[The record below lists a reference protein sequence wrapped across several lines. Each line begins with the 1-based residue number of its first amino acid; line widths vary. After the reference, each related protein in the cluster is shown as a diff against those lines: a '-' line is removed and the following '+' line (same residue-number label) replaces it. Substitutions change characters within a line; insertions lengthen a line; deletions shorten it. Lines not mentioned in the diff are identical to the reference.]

1 MRVLLVDD
9 DSSSTEALCELLKLA
24 GHDVVCADN
33 GREALDKLHEGHRE
47 GDYGVILLD
56 LMMPVMNGYEF
67 REEQLKDPTIASIPI
82 IVVTADGRAR
92 EKAAQLKS
100 DRYFQKPLVPGELL
114 RAIREFGPVPPP
126 GGRRA

>member
-33 GREALDKLHEGHRE
+33 GRQALEKLHENHRE
-47 GDYGVILLD
+47 RDYCVILLD

-67 REEQLKDPTIASIPI
+67 REEQLKDPTIASIPV

-92 EKAAQLKS
+92 EKATQLKS

-114 RAIREFGPVPPP
+114 RAIREFCPLPPP
-126 GGRRA
+126 EARRA